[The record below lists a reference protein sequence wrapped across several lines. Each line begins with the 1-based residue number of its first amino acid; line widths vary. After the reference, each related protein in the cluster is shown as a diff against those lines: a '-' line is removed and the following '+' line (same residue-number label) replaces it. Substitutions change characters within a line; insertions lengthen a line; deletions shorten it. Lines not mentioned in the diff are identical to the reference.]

1 MNFWKNTDLK
11 KLANTDSQTY
21 KIKKKFITK
30 DESEQIVKWVN
41 SVNHTGND
49 SNYHLSELSKELKGK
64 SCIFDISNTPLTN
77 YITKFQSISDV
88 SHNKLPDFIH
98 DIIDRISKEF
108 NFPKD
113 NIFLQAVDM
122 NKGGKINPHYD
133 ASLDGYINYKCN
145 VSVLSED
152 YNFFIDKDSIN
163 IQETDLYGFEAS
175 LYKHWTN
182 EFNSRRVFLSFG
194 FVLKYED
201 LGRNIDDPRV
211 RLSKRIEKY
220 FQQ

>member
-1 MNFWKNTDLK
+1 MENTE
-11 KLANTDSQTY
+11 TY

-30 DESEQIVKWVN
+30 DEVNQIVNWID
-41 SVNHTGND
+41 SVNHSGND
-49 SNYHLSELSKELKGK
+49 SNHHLTELSKTLNGK
-64 SCIFDISNTPLTN
+64 SYMFDISNTPLTN

-88 SHNKLPDFIH
+88 SKEALPSFIFN
-98 DIIDRISKEF
+98 IIDRISKEF

-113 NIFLQAVDM
+113 NVFLQSVDM
-122 NKGGKINPHYD
+122 NKGGKIDPHYD
-133 ASLDGYINYKCN
+133 ASIDGYVNYKCN
-145 VSVLSED
+145 ISVLSED
-152 YNFFIDKDSIN
+152 YELFLDKESIK

-194 FVLKYED
+194 FVLPYEI
-201 LGRNIDDPRV
+201 LNRTENDPRI
-211 RLSKRIEKY
+211 RLSKRIGKY

>member
-1 MNFWKNTDLK
+1 MENTE
-11 KLANTDSQTY
+11 TH

-30 DESEQIVKWVN
+30 DEVNQIVKWID
-41 SVNHTGND
+41 SVNHNGKD
-49 SNYHLSELSKELKGK
+49 SNHHLTELSKTLNGK
-64 SCIFDISNTPLTN
+64 SYMFDISKTPLTN

-88 SHNKLPDFIH
+88 SNETLPEIIYK
-98 DIIDRISKEF
+98 IIDRISKKF

-113 NIFLQAVDM
+113 NVFLQAVDM

-133 ASLDGYINYKCN
+133 ASIDGYVNYKCN
-145 VSVLSED
+145 ISVLSED
-152 YNFFIDKDSIN
+152 YNFFIDKESIN
-163 IQETDLYGFEAS
+163 IEETDLYGFEAS

-194 FVLKYED
+194 FILPYET
-201 LGRNIDDPRV
+201 LNRTENDPRV

>member
-1 MNFWKNTDLK
+1 LKNTELE
-11 KLANTDSQTY
+11 TC
-21 KIKKKFITK
+21 KIIKNFISK
-30 DESEQIVKWVN
+30 DEATQIVNWIE

-49 SNYHLSELSKELKGK
+49 SNYHLTELSKVLNGK
-64 SCIFDISNTPLTN
+64 SYIFDISNTQLTN
-77 YITKFQSISDV
+77 YITKFQSISKV
-88 SHNKLPDFIH
+88 SDEGLPEFIYN
-98 DIIDRISKEF
+98 IIDRISQEF
-108 NFPKD
+108 NFPKN

-133 ASLDGYINYKCN
+133 AAIEGYINYKCN
-145 VSVLSED
+145 ISVLSED
-152 YNFFIDKDSIN
+152 YDFFVDKEVVR

-182 EFNSRRVFLSFG
+182 EFNSKRIFMSFG

-201 LGRNIDDPRV
+201 VGREANDPRV

-220 FQQ
+220 FQK

>member
-1 MNFWKNTDLK
+1 MENTE
-11 KLANTDSQTY
+11 TY
-21 KIKKKFITK
+21 KIKKKFISK
-30 DESEQIVKWVN
+30 DEVNQIINWID
-41 SVNHTGND
+41 SVNHSGND
-49 SNYHLSELSKELKGK
+49 SNHHLTELSKTLNGK
-64 SCIFDISNTPLTN
+64 SYIFDISNTSLTN

-88 SHNKLPDFIH
+88 SKEGLPSFIFN
-98 DIIDRISKEF
+98 IIDRISEEF

-122 NKGGKINPHYD
+122 KKGGKINPHYD
-133 ASLDGYINYKCN
+133 ASVDGYINYKCN

-152 YNFFIDKDSIN
+152 YELFLDKGSIK

-182 EFNSRRVFLSFG
+182 EFNSRRIFLSFG
-194 FVLKYED
+194 FVLPYEI
-201 LGRNIDDPRV
+201 LNRTENDPRI
-211 RLSKRIEKY
+211 RLSKRIGKY

>member
-1 MNFWKNTDLK
+1 LETFR
-11 KLANTDSQTY
+11 
-21 KIKKKFITK
+21 IKKKFITN
-30 DESEQIVKWVN
+30 DEVTQIVNWID
-41 SVNHTGND
+41 SVNHIGND
-49 SNYHLSELSKELKGK
+49 SNHHLTELSKVLNGK
-64 SCIFDISNTPLTN
+64 SFIFDISNTPLTN

-88 SHNKLPDFIH
+88 SQEPLPDFIY

-133 ASLDGYINYKCN
+133 ASVDGYINYKCN
-145 VSVLSED
+145 ISVLSD
-152 YNFFIDKDSIN
+152 NYTFFIDKSSIN
-163 IQETDLYGFEAS
+163 VEQTDLYGFEAS

-194 FVLKYED
+194 FVLRYED
-201 LGRNIDDPRV
+201 LSRNINDPRV

>member
-1 MNFWKNTDLK
+1 MKNTELE
-11 KLANTDSQTY
+11 TC
-21 KIKKKFITK
+21 KIIKNFISK
-30 DESEQIVKWVN
+30 DEATQIVNWIE

-49 SNYHLSELSKELKGK
+49 SNYHLTELSKVLNGK
-64 SCIFDISNTPLTN
+64 SYIFDISNTQLTN
-77 YITKFQSISDV
+77 YITKFQSISKV
-88 SHNKLPDFIH
+88 SDEGLPEFIYN
-98 DIIDRISKEF
+98 IIDRISQEF
-108 NFPKD
+108 NFPKN

-133 ASLDGYINYKCN
+133 AAIEGYINYKCN
-145 VSVLSED
+145 ISVLSED
-152 YNFFIDKDSIN
+152 YDFFVDKEVVR

-182 EFNSRRVFLSFG
+182 EFNSKRIFMSFG

-201 LGRNIDDPRV
+201 VGREANDPRV

-220 FQQ
+220 FQK

>member
-1 MNFWKNTDLK
+1 MEN
-11 KLANTDSQTY
+11 SESY
-21 KIKKKFITK
+21 KIKKKFITN
-30 DESEQIVKWVN
+30 DEANQIVNWLD
-41 SVNHTGND
+41 SVNHNGSD
-49 SNYHLSELSKELKGK
+49 SNYHLTELSKVLKGK

-88 SHNKLPDFIH
+88 SKDTLPDFIH
-98 DIIDRISKEF
+98 NIINRISEEF

-113 NIFLQAVDM
+113 NVFLQAVDM

-133 ASLDGYINYKCN
+133 AAIDGYVNYKCN
-145 VSVLSED
+145 ISVLSED
-152 YNFFIDKDSIN
+152 YDFFLDKDTIK

-201 LGRNIDDPRV
+201 VGRDINDPRV

-220 FQQ
+220 FQK

>member
-1 MNFWKNTDLK
+1 ME
-11 KLANTDSQTY
+11 TY
-21 KIKKKFITK
+21 KIKKKFISK
-30 DESEQIVKWVN
+30 DETNQIVTWLD
-41 SVNHTGND
+41 SVNHTGDD
-49 SNYHLSELSKELKGK
+49 SNYHLTELSKVLKGK

-88 SHNKLPDFIH
+88 SNEPLPDFIYN
-98 DIIDRISKEF
+98 IIDRISKEF
-108 NFPKD
+108 NYPKD
-113 NIFLQAVDM
+113 NVFLQAVDM

-133 ASLDGYINYKCN
+133 ASIDGYVIYKCN
-145 VSVLSED
+145 ISVLSED
-152 YNFFIDKDSIN
+152 YDLFLDKESIK

-194 FVLKYED
+194 FILKYED
-201 LGRNIDDPRV
+201 VGRTINDPRI

-220 FQQ
+220 FQK

>member
-1 MNFWKNTDLK
+1 ME
-11 KLANTDSQTY
+11 TY
-21 KIKKKFITK
+21 KIKKNFITK
-30 DESEQIVKWVN
+30 DESNQIVNWLD
-41 SVNHTGND
+41 SVNHTGDD
-49 SNYHLSELSKELKGK
+49 SNYHLTELSKVLKGK
-64 SCIFDISNTPLTN
+64 SCIFDISNTSLTN

-88 SHNKLPDFIH
+88 SKNPLPDFIH
-98 DIIDRISKEF
+98 NIIDRISEEF

-133 ASLDGYINYKCN
+133 ASLDGYVNYKCN
-145 VSVLSED
+145 ISVLSED
-152 YNFFIDKDSIN
+152 YNLFLGDDTIKIE
-163 IQETDLYGFEAS
+163 ETDLYGFEAS

-201 LGRNIDDPRV
+201 VGRDINDPRV

-220 FQQ
+220 FQK

>member
-1 MNFWKNTDLK
+1 LENTE
-11 KLANTDSQTY
+11 TY
-21 KIKKKFITK
+21 KTIKKFITK
-30 DESEQIVKWVN
+30 DEVNQIVNWID
-41 SVNHTGND
+41 SVNHNGND
-49 SNYHLSELSKELKGK
+49 SNHHLTEVSKTLNGK
-64 SCIFDISNTPLTN
+64 SYMFDISKTPLTN

-88 SHNKLPDFIH
+88 SNENLPEFIYK
-98 DIIDRISKEF
+98 IIDRISEEF

-113 NIFLQAVDM
+113 NVFLQSVDM
-122 NKGGKINPHYD
+122 NKGGKIKPHYD
-133 ASLDGYINYKCN
+133 ASIDGYVNYKCN
-145 VSVLSED
+145 ISVLSED
-152 YNFFIDKDSIN
+152 YDLFLDKGYIK

-194 FVLKYED
+194 FILPYEI
-201 LGRNIDDPRV
+201 LNRTENDPRV